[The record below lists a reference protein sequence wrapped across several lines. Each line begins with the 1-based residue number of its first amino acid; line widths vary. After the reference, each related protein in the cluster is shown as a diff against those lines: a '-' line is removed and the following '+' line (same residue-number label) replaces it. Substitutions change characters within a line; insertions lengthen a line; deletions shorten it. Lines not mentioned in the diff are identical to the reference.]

1 MQEASS
7 KLAKQP
13 SNGQTQS
20 RPAPNSWANPTG
32 AGQQSFSQLVIG
44 SSASEP
50 VGLRRKAHICIPPAL
65 AMEIEAKGQQSP
77 LAHPVWGKSIRRN
90 RYFVITAE
98 CLEDLT
104 EIADF
109 ARVELEE
116 PEEPLT
122 KARRHAFQA
131 LLDRTHRYAVLEPL
145 GDCHCLATAWRE
157 QPLRSNKASS
167 RVAKELRETKVRHGL
182 TPWF

>member
-7 KLAKQP
+7 KLAQQP
-13 SNGQTQS
+13 SNGPTQS
-20 RPAPNSWANPTG
+20 RQALNSWG
-32 AGQQSFSQLVIG
+32 SHSSGGQQSFSQLVIG
-44 SSASEP
+44 SSETEAIAT
-50 VGLRRKAHICIPPAL
+50 RRKAYICVPPAL
-65 AMEIEAKGQQSP
+65 AEEVAAKGADSP
-77 LAHPVWGKSIRRN
+77 LVHPVWAKGTRRN
-90 RYFVITAE
+90 RYFVITAD

-116 PEEPLT
+116 PEVPLT

-131 LLDRTHRYAVLEPL
+131 LLDRAHRYAVLEPL
-145 GDCHCLATAWRE
+145 GDCHCVAIAWRE
-157 QPLRSNKASS
+157 QPLRSSKASS
-167 RVAKELRETKVRHGL
+167 RVVKELREMKIRKGL

>member
-7 KLAKQP
+7 KLAQQP
-13 SNGQTQS
+13 LNGQTQS
-20 RPAPNSWANPTG
+20 RQAPNSWGRPSLG
-32 AGQQSFSQLVIG
+32 GQQSFSQLVIG
-44 SSASEP
+44 SSETETI
-50 VGLRRKAHICIPPAL
+50 VNRRKAFICVPPVL
-65 AMEIEAKGQQSP
+65 AEEIMAKGQETP
-77 LAHPVWGKSIRRN
+77 PPHPVWAKATKRN
-90 RYFVITAE
+90 RYFVIAAE
-98 CLEDLT
+98 SLEDLT

-116 PEEPLT
+116 PEHPLT

-145 GDCHCLATAWRE
+145 GECHCMATAWRD

-167 RVAKELRETKVRHGL
+167 RVVKELREAKVKHGL
-182 TPWF
+182 TAWF

>member
-7 KLAKQP
+7 KLAPQP
-13 SNGQTQS
+13 SNGPIQS
-20 RPAPNSWANPTG
+20 RQAPSSWASPTG
-32 AGQQSFSQLVIG
+32 AGQQSFSQLIIG
-44 SSASEP
+44 SSDAETIAS
-50 VGLRRKAHICIPPAL
+50 RRKAYICIPPAL
-65 AMEIEAKGQQSP
+65 AEEVFAKGQESP
-77 LAHPVWGKSIRRN
+77 LAHPVWGKSAKRN

-131 LLDRTHRYAVLEPL
+131 LLDRAHRYAVLEPL
-145 GDCHCLATAWRE
+145 GDCHCMATAWRDK
-157 QPLRSNKASS
+157 PLRSNKASS
-167 RVAKELRETKVRHGL
+167 RVVKELRETKVRHGL